1 LSKSII
7 RYAKYYGAPTAVIG
21 DSLIDVL
28 SLLSMIY
35 LGSSQPLTEP
45 GVTIYFSQA
54 LKTKLSSGYIVHG
67 STYTVKS
74 GDESG
79 F

>member
-1 LSKSII
+1 MSSGKARDQQADMPIT
-7 RYAKYYGAPTAVIG
+7 TAFPIGVSG
-21 DSLIDVL
+21 DSLIVIP

-54 LKTKLSSGYIVHG
+54 LKTNLSS
-67 STYTVKS
+67 
-74 GDESG
+74 
-79 F
+79 